1 MEIQNNQKAKDKMS
15 VVSLHISII
24 TLNINELI
32 SPIKRQILAKW
43 IKKQDTN
50 LCSLQQTHFSSKDK
64 HRVQVKEYQIIIQA
78 SGNQKKANVF
88 ISDKIDIKTKMIMRQ
103 RKPLYNNKGVNT
115 TIINIYA
122 PNIQAPKFIKE
133 ILTNLR

>member
-32 SPIKRQILAKW
+32 LPIKRQILAKW

-50 LCSLQQTHFSSKDK
+50 VFSLQQTHFSSKDK
-64 HRVQVKEYQIIIQA
+64 HRVQVKEY
-78 SGNQKKANVF
+78 
-88 ISDKIDIKTKMIMRQ
+88 
-103 RKPLYNNKGVNT
+103 
-115 TIINIYA
+115 
-122 PNIQAPKFIKE
+122 
-133 ILTNLR
+133 